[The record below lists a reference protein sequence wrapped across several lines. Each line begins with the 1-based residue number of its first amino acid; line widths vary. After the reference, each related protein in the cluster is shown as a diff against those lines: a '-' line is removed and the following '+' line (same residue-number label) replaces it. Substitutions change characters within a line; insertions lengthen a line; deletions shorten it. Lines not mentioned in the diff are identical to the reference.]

1 MKKTI
6 RIVILTVL
14 VTHLVWLGVFWAF
27 ARLTAS
33 PSSPATASEVISNRF
48 ALMLV
53 RDVRDTDSQNF
64 TFSVKEIGRTPTNF
78 VATNQMTLPRSLHD
92 GQEFTVVVHS
102 DPEGIHSGRPF
113 ERRAFGK

>member
-1 MKKTI
+1 MKKAI

-14 VTHLVWLGVFWAF
+14 VTHLVWLGAFWAF

-64 TFSVKEIGRTPTNF
+64 TFSVREIGRTPTNF
-78 VATNQMTLPRSLHD
+78 VATNQMTVPRSLHD
-92 GQEFTVVVHS
+92 GQEFTIVVHNAPKRS
-102 DPEGIHSGRPF
+102 R
-113 ERRAFGK
+113 

>member
-14 VTHLVWLGVFWAF
+14 VTHLVWFGVFWTF

-64 TFSVKEIGRTPTNF
+64 TFSVTEIGRTATNF

-92 GQEFTVVVHS
+92 GQEFTIAVHTAPKRS
-102 DPEGIHSGRPF
+102 P
-113 ERRAFGK
+113 